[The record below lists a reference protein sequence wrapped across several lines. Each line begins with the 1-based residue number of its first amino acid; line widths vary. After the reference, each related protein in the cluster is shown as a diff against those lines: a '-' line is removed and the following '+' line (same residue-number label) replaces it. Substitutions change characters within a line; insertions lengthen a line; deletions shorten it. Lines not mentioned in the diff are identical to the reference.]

1 MGWAHFSPVHMDGLG
16 LAHSK
21 KKGLSSLQLAQLAEQ
36 LIQKNNNI
44 IILKMIKKNSMTI
57 LKSFVGPSRVFQQ
70 FYLISGYKLTL

>member
-44 IILKMIKKNSMTI
+44 IILKMIKKI
-57 LKSFVGPSRVFQQ
+57 Q
-70 FYLISGYKLTL
+70 

>member
-1 MGWAHFSPVHMDGLG
+1 MGWAHFSPVYMDGLG

-44 IILKMIKKNSMTI
+44 IILKMIKKKFNDHFKVICGSVTCFSTI
-57 LKSFVGPSRVFQQ
+57 LSNIG
-70 FYLISGYKLTL
+70 L